1 MHMKDFE
8 KLSDEVLVQKSLEDI
23 SYFGVLVD
31 RFEQKL
37 KYYILRISSF
47 SDMEAEEILQEV
59 FLKVW
64 KNLREFDGSVKFSSW
79 IYNIAHN
86 ETISAFRKSKSRGEH
101 TAVELNEDLFFI
113 PPSALDIPHELDKK
127 MTAERV
133 HQILD
138 NMSEE
143 YREILI
149 LKFLEDK
156 SYEEI
161 SDILKK
167 PMGTVATLINR
178 AKKNFRESAAR
189 QNVSF

>member
-1 MHMKDFE
+1 MKDFPN
-8 KLSDEVLVQKSLEDI
+8 LSDEALVQKSLEDI
-23 SYFGVLVD
+23 SYFGMLVD

-64 KNLREFDGSVKFSSW
+64 RNLREFDGSVKFSSW

-86 ETISAFRKSKSRGEH
+86 ETISAFRKAKSRGEN
-101 TAVELNEDLFFI
+101 TAVELDEDLFLI
-113 PPSALDIPHELDKK
+113 PPAALDIPHELDQK

-133 HQILD
+133 HKIL
-138 NMSEE
+138 NALPEE
-143 YREILI
+143 YREILV

-167 PMGTVATLINR
+167 PMGTVATLVNR
-178 AKKNFRESAAR
+178 AKKNFRESAER